1 MASPPPFELDWAPF
15 LGAPVTET
23 RATYFC
29 VDIECNGVVPAL
41 YDMVSIGAVVVA
53 PDASG
58 ALAIGEQ
65 LYLEIRPQ
73 APRHD
78 PSAARIHGLSLE
90 HLNAHGLPRGEAMAR
105 LADWVKTH
113 TLPGTE
119 PVFVGH
125 NAPFDWS
132 FIAWTFHAEDM
143 PNPFGYKALCTKALS
158 MGALG
163 LHWLDTN
170 KELLATRLNLPA
182 EDRKQKH
189 DALYDAKY
197 QALILIRLIELQGAA
212 AAAR

>member
-1 MASPPPFELDWAPF
+1 M
-15 LGAPVTET
+15 TER

-29 VDIECNGVVPAL
+29 VDIECNGPVPAL

-58 ALAIGEQ
+58 ALRPGAE

-73 APRHD
+73 APRYD
-78 PSAARIHGLSLE
+78 PGAARIHGLSLE
-90 HLNAHGLPRGEAMAR
+90 HLEKNGLPRREAMER
-105 LADWVKTH
+105 LTEWVKSH

-119 PVFVGH
+119 AVFVGH

-132 FIAWTFHAEDM
+132 FIAWTYHAEDM
-143 PNPFGYKALCTKALS
+143 RNPFGYKALCTKALS
-158 MGALG
+158 MGALN

-170 KELLATRLNLPA
+170 KEILAERLSLPA

-189 DALYDAKY
+189 DAMYDARY
-197 QALILIRLIELQGAA
+197 QALILIRLLELLAHGGAEA
-212 AAAR
+212 QR